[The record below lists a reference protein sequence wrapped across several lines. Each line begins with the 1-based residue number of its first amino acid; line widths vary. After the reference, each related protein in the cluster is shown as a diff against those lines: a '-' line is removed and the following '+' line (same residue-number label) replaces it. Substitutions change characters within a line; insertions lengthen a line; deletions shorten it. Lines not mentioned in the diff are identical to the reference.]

1 MSKLKK
7 LGEYICQVDVR
18 NRDLSVDKLLGG
30 GSINKY

>member
-30 GSINKY
+30 GV

>member
-30 GSINKY
+30 G

>member
-18 NRDLSVDKLLGG
+18 NRDLSVDKLLFFGG
-30 GSINKY
+30 GEYK